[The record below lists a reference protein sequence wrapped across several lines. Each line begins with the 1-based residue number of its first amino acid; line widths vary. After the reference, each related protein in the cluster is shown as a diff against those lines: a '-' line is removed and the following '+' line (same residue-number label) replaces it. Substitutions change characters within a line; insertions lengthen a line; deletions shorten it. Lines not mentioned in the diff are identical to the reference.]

1 MAGRP
6 SAASRRGGA
15 NELLTVDTRELRDLI
30 KRLKEIEDN
39 KLKARYRKALKD
51 SARPAVEAVRK
62 KVLEPAPSEGK
73 RHDVGRIYYSRTKV
87 NRKTKEKTHT
97 HHRMT
102 TRQAIARGITSS
114 MTARK
119 DSATVTVKAS
129 PRHLADRAGILKAY
143 NKETFRHPLFG
154 DQDHWYEQA
163 GNPYFGEVLY
173 RQRDAILAR
182 LKAAMDDIA
191 KKIAKG

>member
-1 MAGRP
+1 MTRRP
-6 SAASRRGGA
+6 TAAARRSGA
-15 NELLTVDTRELRDLI
+15 SELFSVDTRELRDLI
-30 KRLKEIEDN
+30 QRLKEIEDK

-51 SARPAVEAVRK
+51 SAKPAVAAVRE
-62 KVLEPAPSEGK
+62 KVLEPSPSEGK

-87 NRKTKEKTHT
+87 NRKTKEKTRT

-102 TRQAIARGITSS
+102 TRQAIARGVTAS
-114 MTARK
+114 MTATK
-119 DSATVTVKAS
+119 NAAAVTVKAS

-154 DQDHWYEQA
+154 DQDHWYEQS

-182 LKAAMDDIA
+182 LKAAMDDIT